1 MWMRLLATTRRPA
14 CSRRSMILPVILRLV
29 ASGLMIEKVRS
40 MAMDSGSPLIALAG
54 DCLAGDCSGW
64 AQPLGAAGGA
74 GPPKLHFAPG
84 RSEEH
89 TSELQSL
96 MRISY
101 AVFCLK
107 KKKRI

>member
-40 MAMDSGSPLIALAG
+40 LAMDSGSPLIALAG

-74 GPPKLHFAPG
+74 GPPQLHFAPG
-84 RSEEH
+84 FLTPCPARATPAWPARRAFPH
-89 TSELQSL
+89 PP
-96 MRISY
+96 RP
-101 AVFCLK
+101 ANP
-107 KKKRI
+107 

>member
-1 MWMRLLATTRRPA
+1 
-14 CSRRSMILPVILRLV
+14 
-29 ASGLMIEKVRS
+29 MIEKVRS

-84 RSEEH
+84 RSEERRVGEECVRTCRYRWSPYH
-89 TSELQSL
+89 T
-96 MRISY
+96 
-101 AVFCLK
+101 
-107 KKKRI
+107 KKREIERSCVRHAHKLIIKLHRHVQFT